1 MDERKNKP
9 NFLVNID
16 KKEFVNLK
24 QDELANS
31 RLSSFLKDDHWLGD
45 NLKTVSDLDESSH
58 SFMDISEKIIKR
70 DEPFEPYVTVEFPNE
85 KEEIITIHRPRKK
98 LLK

>member
-31 RLSSFLKDDHWLGD
+31 QLVSSFLKDNHWLGD
-45 NLKTVSDLDESSH
+45 NLKTVSDLDESNQ

-70 DEPFEPYVTVEFPNE
+70 NEPSEPYVTVEFPNE

-98 LLK
+98 RR